1 MRQATEPEKYF
12 IYKTRQLMTD
22 SNKAKL
28 EGVIKAFGLTHDI
41 DIELTENDS
50 VKFEA
55 IDTLEAMRGDTE
67 PKAFLESITM
77 DAMKAAGTE
86 NFQTVRRSLNYYRNW
101 LSAKQI

>member
-12 IYKTRQLMTD
+12 IYKTCQLMTD

-41 DIELTENDS
+41 DTELTENDS

-86 NFQTVRRSLNYYRNW
+86 HFQTVRRSLNYYRNW